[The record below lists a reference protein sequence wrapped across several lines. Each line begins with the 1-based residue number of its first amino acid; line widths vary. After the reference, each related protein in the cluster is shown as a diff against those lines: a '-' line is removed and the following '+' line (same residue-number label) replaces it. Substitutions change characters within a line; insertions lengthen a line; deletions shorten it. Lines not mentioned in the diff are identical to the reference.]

1 VGDKAEQ
8 ENYKWRGRRRLG
20 PVHELEIL
28 VSAFLLA
35 GAGTYFAVQD
45 LTGDRPFQ
53 NFLETAGFIA
63 ALLAAHIICGVLLV
77 QRSWEDTPKT
87 HDPGTEERPGF
98 FGAFFWMGGLLALL
112 AWSAFGKS
120 FPAFSFPW
128 AIETWDWRATALFLA
143 SLGAAFA
150 PLCYGYH
157 LVALEAMNTR
167 KTKSYLVDPDG
178 PVGSMTIL
186 ATAAIILIVGAGA
199 WAAGQRMFSITGY
212 FGLLSMAV
220 VVSAFLLFIVFAN
233 LAGFKA
239 LIEQNPTLPVKASGA
254 AHPGAIISGI
264 DALLVR
270 LIAPLS
276 GAALPGWFMP
286 QAMLLLVMLPL
297 AGMGYALPE
306 PLGLVPIAVAMIIVL
321 ALGRRWAW
329 VEDDR
334 EKALRIQT
342 TKSDK
347 FRIGFANDL
356 RDEALMGYAWLFV
369 LVPLAL
375 RQAQLEF
382 GFFPKSSEDLSLINW
397 FNFFGSELAKGV
409 PIVSWIDIYQID
421 EAQVF
426 EAESAFGRH
435 VIFASRLIID
445 IVIIAALLQAIGIAQ
460 RNRAQKMLFK
470 DGQVDFFDPFMER
483 KILLE
488 AWQEPVDGNPP
499 LLARWKDFFDDYRS
513 ASAALDRG
521 DYRYNPRRLSEL
533 SEELKSSEK
542 RDDQRRLQVVN
553 WLAEDLLVGSLSQ
566 RLVDLNELYSRLSD
580 AEGAET
586 ARGAQADT
594 VYLPVAEDAHSKRR
608 KFERFFDDAV
618 ADFASSH
625 PDDRSEAD
633 YQSLSRLLK
642 AVSDDKGLSIQRTR
656 AFVML
661 GKKRT
666 LAAART
672 LAARLAD
679 ALDAANLLQVPAELI
694 TDWAPKRQPLRP
706 DRTFVV
712 EQLLAINV
720 ASQSLGE
727 ETLRRMRQLVAK
739 RRLRRDERSELD
751 LLKLHGAGV
760 HMIETE
766 LATFQKIFEAVSNVA
781 RKG

>member
-1 VGDKAEQ
+1 MGDRAER

-28 VSAFLLA
+28 VFAFLLA
-35 GAGTYFAVQD
+35 GAGTYYAVQD

-53 NFLETAGFIA
+53 SFLETAGFIA
-63 ALLAAHIICGVLLV
+63 ALLAAHVICGVLLV

-128 AIETWDWRATALFLA
+128 TIETWDWRATALFLA
-143 SLGAAFA
+143 SIGAAFA

-220 VVSAFLLFIVFAN
+220 VVSAFLSFIVFAN

-239 LIEQNPTLPVKASGA
+239 LIEQNPALSVKASGA

-276 GAALPGWFMP
+276 GATLPGWFMP

-321 ALGRRWAW
+321 AVGRRWAW

-382 GFFPKSSEDLSLINW
+382 GFFPKSSDDLSLINW
-397 FNFFGSELAKGV
+397 FNFFGAELAKGV
-409 PIVSWIDIYQID
+409 PIVSWIDIYQVE

-426 EAESAFGRH
+426 ESDTAFGRH
-435 VIFASRLIID
+435 VIFASRLMID
-445 IVIIAALLQAIGIAQ
+445 VVIIAALLQAIGIAQ
-460 RNRAQKMLFK
+460 RNNAQKNLFK
-470 DGQVDFFDPFMER
+470 NGQVDFFDPFMER
-483 KILLE
+483 KILSE
-488 AWQEPVDGNPP
+488 AWQAPTDSQPPVRPEWE
-499 LLARWKDFFDDYRS
+499 RFFEEHRRES
-513 ASAALDRG
+513 VELDRG
-521 DYRYNPRRLSEL
+521 DFRYNPRRLSEL
-533 SEELKSSEK
+533 SLELSKSDRVADK
-542 RDDQRRLQVVN
+542 RLLEVVA
-553 WLAEDLLVGSLSQ
+553 WLAEGLVVGPVGDRLKQLSKRYTELLNAE
-566 RLVDLNELYSRLSD
+566 RIDD
-580 AEGAET
+580 AEG
-586 ARGAQADT
+586 
-594 VYLPVAEDAHSKRR
+594 HFKRR
-608 KFERFFDDAV
+608 QFERFLDDAI
-618 ADFASSH
+618 ADFRASH
-625 PDDRSEAD
+625 PDDRTDAD
-633 YQSLSRLLK
+633 YLALSELLFLIRTDR
-642 AVSDDKGLSIQRTR
+642 ALDVQRTR
-656 AFVML
+656 AFSML
-661 GKKRT
+661 GDKGT
-666 LAAART
+666 LAAARV
-672 LAARLAD
+672 LVARLVDQEHAPSVLGLSPED
-679 ALDAANLLQVPAELI
+679 AKMWHPM
-694 TDWAPKRQPLRP
+694 RQGRVE
-706 DRTFVV
+706 DRTFAN
-712 EQLLAINV
+712 EQLMNINM
-720 ASQSLGE
+720 ARQSPSEADERRLKE
-727 ETLRRMRQLVAK
+727 LQKAVSRRRPLRSIQREYDRLRRMGAGIWMKPAEEAMFDKLLSQI
-739 RRLRRDERSELD
+739 SEL
-751 LLKLHGAGV
+751 
-760 HMIETE
+760 T
-766 LATFQKIFEAVSNVA
+766 
-781 RKG
+781 RKS

>member
-1 VGDKAEQ
+1 MGDKVEQ

-28 VSAFLLA
+28 VIAFLLA
-35 GAGTYFAVQD
+35 GAGTYLSVQD
-45 LTGDRPFQ
+45 LSGDRPFQ
-53 NFLETAGFIA
+53 SFLETAGCVA
-63 ALLAAHIICGVLLV
+63 ALLAAHIICGVILV

-98 FGAFFWMGGLLALL
+98 HGAFFWMGGLLALL
-112 AWSAFGKS
+112 AWGAYGKS
-120 FPAFSFPW
+120 LPPFAFPW
-128 AIETWDWRATALFLA
+128 AIETWDWRATTLFLA
-143 SLGAAFA
+143 ALGAAFA

-186 ATAAIILIVGAGA
+186 ATVAIILIVGAGA

-220 VVSAFLLFIVFAN
+220 VVSAFLSFIVFAN

-239 LIEQNPTLPVKASGA
+239 LIEQNPAGAVKAGGA
-254 AHPGAIISGI
+254 AHPGAIVSGV

-270 LIAPLS
+270 LVAPLS
-276 GAALPGWFMP
+276 GATLPGWFMP

-297 AGMGYALPE
+297 AVMGYALPE

-397 FNFFGSELAKGV
+397 FNFFGAELAKGV
-409 PIVSWIDIYQID
+409 PIVSWIDIYQVD
-421 EAQVF
+421 EAPVF
-426 EAESAFGRH
+426 RTNPDGSEYAFGQH

-445 IVIIAALLQAIGIAQ
+445 IVIIAALLQAIGISQ
-460 RNRAQKMLFK
+460 RNRAQENLFK

-483 KILLE
+483 KILAD
-488 AWQEPVDGNPP
+488 AWQPARDGEPPIK
-499 LLARWKDFFDDYRS
+499 RKWIDFFENHRA
-513 ASAALDRG
+513 ASVILDKG
-521 DYRYNPRRLSEL
+521 DFRYNTRRLSEL
-533 SEELKSSEK
+533 SIELSKSDTLGAMRMRE
-542 RDDQRRLQVVN
+542 VVS
-553 WLAEDLLVGSLSQ
+553 WLADGLIIGTISERLNQLIVCYGELLVAE
-566 RLVDLNELYSRLSD
+566 VNDNDD
-580 AEGAET
+580 A
-586 ARGAQADT
+586 Q
-594 VYLPVAEDAHSKRR
+594 SKRR
-608 KFERFFDDAV
+608 KFERFFDDV
-618 ADFASSH
+618 IADFRAAH
-625 PDDRSEAD
+625 PDDLLEPDYRALSE
-633 YQSLSRLLK
+633 LLTRLK
-642 AVSDDKGLSIQRTR
+642 SDRILDVQRTR
-656 AFVML
+656 AFAML
-661 GKKRT
+661 GDKVT
-666 LAAART
+666 LAAARV
-672 LAARLAD
+672 LAARIVDEEQAASALGLALED
-679 ALDAANLLQVPAELI
+679 AKL
-694 TDWAPKRQPLRP
+694 WHPKRQGRMP
-706 DRTFVV
+706 DRTFAT
-712 EQLLAINV
+712 EQLVNINV
-720 ASQSLGE
+720 ARQSKGE
-727 ETLRRMRQLVAK
+727 AEAK
-739 RRLRRDERSELD
+739 RMAELRDLTTRRRLSRGEQHEYDKLKRMGSVVSMTPEEERTFEKLFSQISE
-751 LLKLHGAGV
+751 
-760 HMIETE
+760 IT
-766 LATFQKIFEAVSNVA
+766 
-781 RKG
+781 RKS

>member
-1 VGDKAEQ
+1 MGTDVGGKAEQ

-20 PVHELEIL
+20 PIHELEVL
-28 VSAFLLA
+28 VVAFLLA

-53 NFLETAGFIA
+53 SFLETAGCVT
-63 ALLAAHIICGVLLV
+63 ALLASHIICGALLV
-77 QRSWEDTPKT
+77 QRSWEDTAKT

-98 FGAFFWMGGLLALL
+98 FGAFFWMGGLLTLL
-112 AWSAFGKS
+112 AWSAYGKS
-120 FPAFSFPW
+120 FPPFSFPW
-128 AIETWDWRATALFLA
+128 AIETWDWRATTLFLA
-143 SLGAAFA
+143 ALGAAFA

-178 PVGSMTIL
+178 PVGSMAIL
-186 ATAAIILIVGAGA
+186 ATVAIILIVGAGA

-220 VVSAFLLFIVFAN
+220 VVSAFLSFIVFAN

-239 LIEQNPTLPVKASGA
+239 LIEQNPAVPVKASGA

-270 LIAPLS
+270 LVAPLS
-276 GAALPGWFMP
+276 GATLPGWFMP

-306 PLGLVPIAVAMIIVL
+306 PLGLVPIAVAMVIVL

-397 FNFFGSELAKGV
+397 FNFFGAELAKGV
-409 PIVSWIDIYQID
+409 PIVSWIDIYQVD
-421 EAQVF
+421 EAPVF
-426 EAESAFGRH
+426 RTDPDSSEYAFGQH

-445 IVIIAALLQAIGIAQ
+445 IVIIAALLQAIGISQ
-460 RNRAQKMLFK
+460 RNRAQENLFK

-483 KILLE
+483 KILAE
-488 AWQEPVDGNPP
+488 AWQVNGAGEPPIKQK
-499 LLARWKDFFDDYRS
+499 WIDFFENHRT
-513 ASAALDRG
+513 ASISLDKG
-521 DYRYNPRRLSEL
+521 DFRYNPRRLSEL
-533 SEELKSSEK
+533 STELSKSAAPAAK
-542 RDDQRRLQVVN
+542 RMREVVA
-553 WLAEDLLVGSLSQ
+553 WLADGLIIGTIGERLKQLIIWYSELLVAEEN
-566 RLVDLNELYSRLSD
+566 DNDD
-580 AEGAET
+580 A
-586 ARGAQADT
+586 Q
-594 VYLPVAEDAHSKRR
+594 SKRR
-608 KFERFFDDAV
+608 KFERFLDDV
-618 ADFASSH
+618 IADFRAAH
-625 PDDRSEAD
+625 PDDLFESDYCALSE
-633 YQSLSRLLK
+633 LLARIK
-642 AVSDDKGLSIQRTR
+642 PDRILDVHRTR
-656 AFVML
+656 AFAML
-661 GKKRT
+661 GDKVT
-666 LAAART
+666 LAAARV
-672 LAARLAD
+672 LAARIVDEEQAASVLGLAPED
-679 ALDAANLLQVPAELI
+679 ARLWN
-694 TDWAPKRQPLRP
+694 PKRQGRMP
-706 DRTFVV
+706 DRTFAN
-712 EQLLAINV
+712 EQLVNINV
-720 ASQSLGE
+720 ARQSKGE
-727 ETLRRMRQLVAK
+727 PEAK
-739 RRLRRDERSELD
+739 RMAELRDLTTRRRLSRGEQHEYDKLKRMGSVVSMTPEEERTFEKLFSQISE
-751 LLKLHGAGV
+751 
-760 HMIETE
+760 IT
-766 LATFQKIFEAVSNVA
+766 
-781 RKG
+781 RKS